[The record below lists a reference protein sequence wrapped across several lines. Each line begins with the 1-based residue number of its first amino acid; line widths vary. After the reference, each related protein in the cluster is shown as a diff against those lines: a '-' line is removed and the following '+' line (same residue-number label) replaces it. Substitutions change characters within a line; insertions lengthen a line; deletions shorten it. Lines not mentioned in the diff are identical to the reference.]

1 MGFMW
6 NNNKKVVVNCKM
18 NHDSGRRLTLVD
30 NKYGEAH
37 DFGVST
43 DLLKYLLDEGFSG
56 VENYIDELVEKKFG
70 EEQEKRKWQKY
81 YFYVKKCNA
90 PYIINR
96 IGSSEH
102 MKSWEI
108 SEGMFKDEGMVRIEY
123 VADKQILHQ
132 EADGI
137 AIDL

>member
-6 NNNKKVVVNCKM
+6 INKDVKVNCEK
-18 NHDSGRRLTLVD
+18 NYKNDKRLTLVD

-37 DFGVST
+37 DFSVST
-43 DLLKYLLDEGFSG
+43 DLLKYLLDEGFTG

-70 EEQEKRKWQKY
+70 EEQEKRKWRTY

-137 AIDL
+137 GIDL

>member
-6 NNNKKVVVNCKM
+6 TNNKVTVNCKK
-18 NHDSGRRLTLVD
+18 NHDNGRRLTLVD

-37 DFGVST
+37 DFSLST
-43 DLLKYLLDEGFSG
+43 DLLKYLLDEGFTG

-70 EEQEKRKWQKY
+70 DEKENRKWRTY
-81 YFYVKKCNA
+81 YFYLKKSSA

-96 IGSSEH
+96 IDSSEH
-102 MKSWEI
+102 VKSWEI
-108 SEGMFKDEGMVRIEY
+108 SSDMLKDEGMVRIEY

>member
-6 NNNKKVVVNCKM
+6 TINKVTVNCKK
-18 NHDSGRRLTLVD
+18 NYDSDKRLTLVD

-37 DFGVST
+37 DFSLST
-43 DLLKYLLDEGFSG
+43 EVLKYLLDEGFTG
-56 VENYIDELVEKKFG
+56 VENYIAELVEKKF
-70 EEQEKRKWQKY
+70 EDEQERRKWRTY
-81 YFYVKKCNA
+81 CFYVKKSNA

-96 IGSSEH
+96 IDSSEH
-102 MKSWEI
+102 LKSWEI
-108 SEGMFKDEGMVRIEY
+108 SEEMFKDEGMVRIEY

-132 EADGI
+132 KADGI